1 MADATAGN
9 AGAGNVITGLV
20 IQQHSKERVNVFLDG
35 EYAFA
40 VGLDAALGLRKGQR
54 LSAEQIAAL
63 KHEGEVD
70 LAYQRSLRYLG
81 IRPRSEQEMS
91 TYLAGKGYAEEVT
104 AAVLARLRARGYVDD
119 AAFARYWVDSR
130 TRFRPRGTRAL
141 RYELRQK
148 GLDSPTIDEALEE
161 QDEDAAAWA
170 AAAPKAMRWAG
181 LPREEFDK
189 KLIGFLARRGFA
201 YAICRRVAERAWQEY
216 QEG

>member
-1 MADATAGN
+1 MADVTAGN

-20 IQQHSKERVNVFLDG
+20 IQQHNKERVNVFLDG

-54 LSAEQIAAL
+54 LSAEQIAAF
-63 KHEGEVD
+63 KYEGEVD
-70 LAYQRSLRYLG
+70 LAYQRGLRYLG
-81 IRPRSEQEMS
+81 IRPRSEQEMA
-91 TYLAGKGYAEEVT
+91 TYLAGKGYVEEVT
-104 AAVLARLRARGYVDD
+104 AAALARLRARGYVDD
-119 AAFARYWVDSR
+119 AAFARYWVDNR

-170 AAAPKAMRWAG
+170 AAAPMAARWAG
-181 LPREEFDK
+181 LPREEFDR
-189 KLIGFLARRGFA
+189 KLIGFLARRGFN
-201 YAICRRVAERAWQEY
+201 YAICRRVAERAWQEAHG
-216 QEG
+216 E

>member
-1 MADATAGN
+1 MTN
-9 AGAGNVITGLV
+9 ASSGVITRLV
-20 IQQHSKERVNVFLDG
+20 IQQHNKERVNVFLDG

-40 VGLDAALGLRKGQR
+40 VSLDAALGLKKGQQ
-54 LSAEQIAAL
+54 LSAEQITAF
-63 KHEGEVD
+63 KYEGDVD
-70 LAYQRSLRYLG
+70 LAYQRAVHYLG
-81 IRPRSEQEMS
+81 FRPRSEQEM
-91 TYLAGKGYAEEVT
+91 TDYLAEKGYAEEVA

-119 AAFARYWVDSR
+119 AAFARYWVDNR

-170 AAAPKAMRWAG
+170 AAASKAARWAD

-189 KLIGFLARRGFA
+189 KLISFLARRGFN
-201 YAICRRVAERAWQEY
+201 YAICRRVAERAWQEI
-216 QEG
+216 QGE